1 MIAGNNLPV
10 MLRSG
15 FRLVLFLVELAEEEM
30 NGALVGEIGRQQML
44 ELGAA
49 GGCVALLQGEHGDR
63 IDDVRIVRVV
73 LDQTVEMTACFVVA
87 FLCDEQAGQGQAGV
101 TSARVGV
108 DEIVQAVDGGLRGT
122 LGLQLGSGEGGTL
135 PVRAELQGFF
145 GFVQGAQVVVG
156 IGCRL
161 GHGEM
166 GLRHVAVG
174 CGEAVYQRLDRFL
187 VGVPGQHAVEV
198 HQVVGKIGLVLRE

>member
-15 FRLVLFLVELAEEEM
+15 FRLVLFLVELAKEEVD
-30 NGALVGEIGRQQML
+30 GAFVGEVGRQQML

-122 LGLQLGSGEGGTL
+122 LGLQQGSGGAGGGTTQTASGDTVCASSL
-135 PVRAELQGFF
+135 ALAAAWAMAKWASGMSP
-145 GFVQGAQVVVG
+145 
-156 IGCRL
+156 
-161 GHGEM
+161 
-166 GLRHVAVG
+166 
-174 CGEAVYQRLDRFL
+174 
-187 VGVPGQHAVEV
+187 
-198 HQVVGKIGLVLRE
+198 